1 MTEQNLRNR
10 LKEAVNQ
17 YLEIDN
23 QILTLQKAIRERR
36 KKKEELSKVILHTM
50 KNNDIDQ
57 MNLKGDRLIYQVSEY
72 KTPINKNYLNSIFN
86 KYFNNNEEKTNDLIE
101 EIFNNRE
108 KVEKV
113 RLKRVTE
120 KDKGL
125 KLQ

>member
-1 MTEQNLRNR
+1 MSEQNLKTKLR
-10 LKEAVNQ
+10 EAVNQ

-23 QILTLQKAIRERR
+23 QIITLQKAIKERR
-36 KKKEELSKVILHTM
+36 KKKEELSKLILHTM

-72 KTPINKNYLNSIFN
+72 KTPINKNYLNSVLN

>member
-1 MTEQNLRNR
+1 MSEQNLKTKLR
-10 LKEAVNQ
+10 EAVNQ
-17 YLEIDN
+17 FLEIDN
-23 QILTLQKAIRERR
+23 QIITLQKAIKERR

-72 KTPINKNYLNSIFN
+72 KTPINKNYLNSVLN

>member
-1 MTEQNLRNR
+1 MSEQNLKTK

-23 QILTLQKAIRERR
+23 QIITLQKAIKERR

-72 KTPINKNYLNSIFN
+72 KTPINKNYLNSVLN
-86 KYFNNNEEKTNDLIE
+86 KYFNNNEDKANDLIE